1 MKNLEFYEDLN
12 VDDILS
18 FQFDGKKAILKI
30 SSLRIGSVTGAG
42 MIRGDGVL
50 DGEPYHFHRVYISTK
65 EKKGSDTRVTEMC
78 FASEEDI
85 AELEKLAA

>member
-1 MKNLEFYEDLN
+1 MKTLDVYENLNL
-12 VDDILS
+12 DDIIS
-18 FQFDGKKAILKI
+18 FLFEGKKAILKI
-30 SSLRIGSVTGAG
+30 SNLSIGAVSGAG

-50 DGEPYHFHRVYISTK
+50 DGEKYHFDRVYISTK
-65 EKKGSDTRVTEMC
+65 EKKGSDTRVKEMN